1 MIESQLKINFKAMVL
16 DVPINFAKLKNNYCM
31 KLTVIF

>member
-1 MIESQLKINFKAMVL
+1 MIESQLKINFKAMV